1 MFGYACN
8 ETPELM
14 PLPISLAHKL
24 AKRLTEVR
32 KNGTLDYLRPD
43 GKSQVTVEY
52 NDGKPVRID
61 AVVISSQHSPDVSQE
76 QLHEDIRR
84 EVIEKVIP
92 AELLDENTKY
102 YINPTGRF
110 VVGGPQGDS
119 GLTGR
124 KIIVDTY
131 GGYARHGGGAFSGK
145 DPSKV
150 DRSAAYAA
158 RWVAKNVVAAGLA
171 TKCEVELAYA
181 IGVAKPV
188 SIMVD
193 TFGTGTVADEK
204 IEQLSLIHILAGG
217 SAFGLDA
224 AGGVMRYLEERNIGY
239 DVGVTKVP
247 LVCQADLFDL
257 TVADAR
263 TRPDAAMAYQACA
276 NAENGGNYRDGNYG
290 AGTGATVGKLLGMDH
305 CMKSG
310 IGSYAVQ
317 VGPLKVG
324 AVVAVNAAG
333 DIYDYENGCK
343 VAGLRADDG
352 KTFLDSEQLMLE
364 KIDVQEN
371 KFVGNTTIGVV
382 FTNARF
388 DKTRLCKIA
397 GMAHDGYARTI
408 RPVHT
413 SADGDSIYAVSLGDV
428 AADQDAVGALAARVM
443 AKAILRGVQAAE
455 GAYGFPAT
463 RDL

>member
-1 MFGYACN
+1 MK
-8 ETPELM
+8 E
-14 PLPISLAHKL
+14 ISITSFDNLQIGQAENAAAGTGCTVFLLGKDGAPAGL
-24 AKRLTEVR
+24 DVR
-32 KNGTLDYLRPD
+32 GGGPA
-43 GKSQVTVEY
+43 S
-52 NDGKPVRID
+52 
-61 AVVISSQHSPDVSQE
+61 
-76 QLHEDIRR
+76 R
-84 EVIEKVIP
+84 ES
-92 AELLDENTKY
+92 ELLKPLAAAQV
-102 YINPTGRF
+102 IHA
-110 VVGGPQGDS
+110 
-119 GLTGR
+119 
-124 KIIVDTY
+124 IV
-131 GGYARHGGGAFSGK
+131 
-145 DPSKV
+145 
-150 DRSAAYAA
+150 
-158 RWVAKNVVAAGLA
+158 
-171 TKCEVELAYA
+171 
-181 IGVAKPV
+181 
-188 SIMVD
+188 
-193 TFGTGTVADEK
+193 
-204 IEQLSLIHILAGG
+204 LAGG

-276 NAENGGNYRDGNYG
+276 NAENGGNYCDGNYG

-333 DIYDYENGCK
+333 DIYDYENGRK

-397 GMAHDGYARTI
+397 GMAHDGYARAI

-455 GAYGFPAT
+455 GAYGFPAA